1 VRKRRLIILCFS
13 LFVLLLPM
21 AIHAE
26 IVVYD
31 SITAFKKPVMLKA
44 LTKGIV
50 FPKGGVLVDFF
61 VNGKHLGKT
70 LSGGDGYAFFKYIP
84 TRYGVNTVMVK
95 STDESAEGSLLVAR
109 KNENIVLLG
118 IEGTIIESI
127 FSREPKKGSVEGIK
141 KIMGKYR
148 VIYLTTML
156 GSNRSRKWLKEGGLP
171 LSLILPWTGVDLL
184 DELCDLGIKIIA
196 IIGSASLIEESS
208 EHVKK
213 RYSFDDTENG
223 IVVKDWNEL
232 VKKLNVE

>member
-1 VRKRRLIILCFS
+1 VRKKVLIILCFS

-31 SITAFKKPVMLKA
+31 SITAFKRPVMLKA

-61 VNGKHLGKT
+61 VNGKHIGKT

-84 TRYGVNTVMVK
+84 PRYGLNTVMVK
-95 STDESAEGSLLVAR
+95 SIDESAEGSLLVAR
-109 KNENIVLLG
+109 KKENIVLLG

-127 FSREPKKGSVEGIK
+127 LSREPRKGSVEGIK

-148 VIYLTTML
+148 VIYLTSML
-156 GSNRSRKWLKEGGLP
+156 GLDRSRKWLKEGSLP
-171 LSLILPWTGVDLL
+171 LSLILRWTGVDLL